1 MFCQFVV
8 EFLPQL
14 AAVFT
19 VMELKGL
26 NLKALLSVT
35 GCFKLFE
42 LVSFTGNDLTKY
54 VVNKS
59 LQLMV
64 VVTFLLAYVGY
75 DGDVPYLGPEL
86 DHLVLAEGLLVS
98 WLVILTSTILG
109 LVLGDG
115 TAWKTV
121 REAEHSKTL
130 ELLSDIET
138 LPH

>member
-1 MFCQFVV
+1 MSCQFVV

-14 AAVFT
+14 AAVFS

-42 LVSFTGNDLTKY
+42 LVSFTGNYLTKY
-54 VVNKS
+54 TVNKS
-59 LQLMV
+59 PQLMV
-64 VVTFLLAYVGY
+64 LVTFLLAYVGY

-86 DHLVLAEGLLVS
+86 DHVVLAEGLLVS
-98 WLVILTSTILG
+98 WLIILTSTILG

-130 ELLSDIET
+130 EVLSDIET

>member
-1 MFCQFVV
+1 MSCQFVV
-8 EFLPQL
+8 EFLSQL

-26 NLKALLSVT
+26 NLKALVSVS

-54 VVNKS
+54 VENKS
-59 LQLMV
+59 PQLMV

-98 WLVILTSTILG
+98 WLIILTSTILG

>member
-1 MFCQFVV
+1 MSCQFVV

-26 NLKALLSVT
+26 NLKALISVT
-35 GCFKLFE
+35 GCFKMFE
-42 LVSFTGNDLTKY
+42 LVSFTGNDLTEY
-54 VVNKS
+54 VVKKS

-121 REAEHSKTL
+121 RGAEHSKTL
-130 ELLSDIET
+130 EVLSDIET

>member
-1 MFCQFVV
+1 MSCQFVV
-8 EFLPQL
+8 EFLSQL
-14 AAVFT
+14 AAVST

-35 GCFKLFE
+35 GCFKLLE

-59 LQLMV
+59 PQLMV

-86 DHLVLAEGLLVS
+86 DHVVLAEGLLVS

>member
-1 MFCQFVV
+1 MSCQFVV
-8 EFLPQL
+8 EFLSQL

-26 NLKALLSVT
+26 NLKALVSVS

-54 VVNKS
+54 VENKS
-59 LQLMV
+59 PQLMV

-86 DHLVLAEGLLVS
+86 DHLLLAEGLLVS
-98 WLVILTSTILG
+98 WLIILTSTILG

-130 ELLSDIET
+130 EVLSDIET

>member
-1 MFCQFVV
+1 MSCQFVV
-8 EFLPQL
+8 EFLSQL

-26 NLKALLSVT
+26 NLKALVSVS

-54 VVNKS
+54 VENKS
-59 LQLMV
+59 PQLMV

-98 WLVILTSTILG
+98 WLIILTSTILG

-130 ELLSDIET
+130 EVLSDIET

>member
-1 MFCQFVV
+1 MSCQFVV

-14 AAVFT
+14 AAVFS

-42 LVSFTGNDLTKY
+42 LVSFTGNDLTIL
-54 VVNKS
+54 VNKS

-86 DHLVLAEGLLVS
+86 DHVVLAEGLLVS

-130 ELLSDIET
+130 EVLSDTET
-138 LPH
+138 RPH

>member
-1 MFCQFVV
+1 MSCQFVV
-8 EFLPQL
+8 EFLSQL

-26 NLKALLSVT
+26 NLKALVSVS

-54 VVNKS
+54 VENKS
-59 LQLMV
+59 PQLMV

>member
-1 MFCQFVV
+1 MSCQFVV

-26 NLKALLSVT
+26 NLKALISVT
-35 GCFKLFE
+35 GCFKMFE
-42 LVSFTGNDLTKY
+42 LVSFTGNDLTEY
-54 VVNKS
+54 VVKKS

-86 DHLVLAEGLLVS
+86 DHVVLAEGLLVS
-98 WLVILTSTILG
+98 WLIILTSTILG